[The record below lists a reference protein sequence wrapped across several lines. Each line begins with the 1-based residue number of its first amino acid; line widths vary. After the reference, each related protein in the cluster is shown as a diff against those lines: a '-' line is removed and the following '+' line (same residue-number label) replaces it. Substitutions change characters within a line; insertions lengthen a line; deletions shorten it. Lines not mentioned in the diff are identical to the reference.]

1 MPDAELEI
9 SIQCR
14 ASDYHPDARFTSPD
28 HNVQPAV
35 EVPLALDLATLGDIP
50 RTMLGDEA
58 IQAVLGTRPGKT
70 LTVFSRKGCYAK
82 AQ

>member
-1 MPDAELEI
+1 MPAAELKI

-14 ASDYHPDARFTSPD
+14 ASGYHPDVRFTSPD
-28 HNVQPAV
+28 HDVQPAA
-35 EVPLALDLATLGDIP
+35 EVPLALDLAALDDIP

-58 IQAVLGTRPGKT
+58 IQAVLGARLGKT

>member
-1 MPDAELEI
+1 MPAAELKI

-14 ASDYHPDARFTSPD
+14 ASGYRTDARFTSHD
-28 HNVQPAV
+28 HDVQPAA
-35 EVPLALDLATLGDIP
+35 EVPLALHLAA
-50 RTMLGDEA
+50 LGDEA
-58 IQAVLGTRPGKT
+58 IQAVLGARLGKT